1 MEVDRVGTLVGYSS
15 SSQIPIDGGINS
27 TQSQWAPARRSL
39 GEHINQGSP
48 CLGQNIHRS
57 CQVYFSDMLMCISL
71 LLHLP
76 RFPCFEEFGRAPHKL
91 RLRVRDNVHKMV
103 KKL

>member
-39 GEHINQGSP
+39 GEHINQGSLSGTKHSKDLTTGVFLRF
-48 CLGQNIHRS
+48 CKQ
-57 CQVYFSDMLMCISL
+57 YFSIS
-71 LLHLP
+71 
-76 RFPCFEEFGRAPHKL
+76 
-91 RLRVRDNVHKMV
+91 
-103 KKL
+103 